1 MSNEVWP
8 NSKNSKKS
16 VLLLVL
22 LPCII
27 YLVVL
32 IGIEFIPFEI
42 WVLSGRVIVQRC
54 NSTQIVVTVNTLNR
68 YRKIMLR
75 HISDK
80 WVVTLLMVVM
90 WIVVVAVADM
100 NWPSHMG
107 DQNVL
112 VDAIFGKL
120 S

>member
-1 MSNEVWP
+1 MSNGTWSNALP
-8 NSKNSKKS
+8 L
-16 VLLLVL
+16 LLLVL
-22 LPCII
+22 LRFIPSR
-27 YLVVL
+27 VL
-32 IGIEFIPFEI
+32 IGIEFIPSEI
-42 WVLSGRVIVQRC
+42 WVPFGRVIVQRC
-54 NSTQIVVTVNTLNR
+54 STTQISEVTVNTLNR
-68 YRKIMLR
+68 YKIMLR

-80 WVVTLLMVVM
+80 WVILLMVVL
-90 WIVVVAVADM
+90 WTVVIAVADM

>member
-1 MSNEVWP
+1 MSNGTRP
-8 NSKNSKKS
+8 NALPP
-16 VLLLVL
+16 LLLVL
-22 LPCII
+22 LRYTPSR
-27 YLVVL
+27 VL

-42 WVLSGRVIVQRC
+42 WVTSGRVIVRLC
-54 NSTQIVVTVNTLNR
+54 SITQIVVTVNTLNR
-68 YRKIMLR
+68 YKIMLR
-75 HISDK
+75 HIGDK
-80 WVVTLLMVVM
+80 WVILLMVVL
-90 WIVVVAVADM
+90 WTVVIAVADM

>member
-8 NSKNSKKS
+8 SNKKS

-22 LPCII
+22 LQYTT

-90 WIVVVAVADM
+90 WSVVVAVADM